1 MRAEIAGLKRRFQPV
16 PLLHPKRSF
25 GRIKVDDIPLAHML
39 AFVQQHDFRREPAP
53 AATRVRSG
61 RGSLVSTLSSL
72 RRKNQ
77 AELVS
82 ISAASRRNVNAGV
95 IFPRRGGAI
104 FPHCRTQEGPARGG
118 PSCVLV
124 LFFPA
129 SSVGGSVSF
138 GLSSSAFGLLVF
150 PTLRSLFTSGNDV
163 YGSNAISPLIDL
175 GKPSWH
181 NIVKAG

>member
-1 MRAEIAGLKRRFQPV
+1 MKEISCKLLVIGAGPGGYTSAIRAGQLGIDTVIVEAKKPGGTCLNFGCIPSKCQRRSDFPSAGRSNIPSLSNARRP
-16 PLLHPKRSF
+16 
-25 GRIKVDDIPLAHML
+25 
-39 AFVQQHDFRREPAP
+39 
-53 AATRVRSG
+53 
-61 RGSLVSTLSSL
+61 
-72 RRKNQ
+72 
-77 AELVS
+77 
-82 ISAASRRNVNAGV
+82 
-95 IFPRRGGAI
+95 PRA
-104 FPHCRTQEGPARGG
+104 GG

-150 PTLRSLFTSGNDV
+150 PTLRSFTSGKDV
-163 YGSNAISPLIDL
+163 YDSNAISPLIDL